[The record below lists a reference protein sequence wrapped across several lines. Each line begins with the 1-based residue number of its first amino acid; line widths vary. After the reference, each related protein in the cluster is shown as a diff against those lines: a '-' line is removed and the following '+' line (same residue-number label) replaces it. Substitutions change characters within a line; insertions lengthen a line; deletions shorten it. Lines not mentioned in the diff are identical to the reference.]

1 MKAVLETNDRQFLE
15 RLHRLAPATVQEVCA
30 DLGVTATAVRQ
41 RLARLYERGLVTRET
56 IRRGRGRPH
65 HAYTVTEAGLRE
77 LGDNYAD
84 LALILWREIRSI
96 EEPDVRQRLLGRVR
110 DAMVTQFSRV
120 PQHVPLPERIDGL
133 RTALDE
139 RGYDVEV
146 DHSGLLPVLRENNCP
161 YLELAETDSAI
172 CELEHAVFEKVLGTD
187 LTLTQCCLDGHRC
200 CEFQPVSAGG

>member
-1 MKAVLETNDRQFLE
+1 MKTVLETNDRQFLE

-41 RLARLYERGLVTRET
+41 RLARLHERGLVTRET
-56 IRRGRGRPH
+56 VRHGRGRPH
-65 HAYTVTEAGLRE
+65 HAYTVTDSGLRE

-84 LALILWREIRSI
+84 LALILWREIRGI
-96 EEPDVRQRLLGRVR
+96 EEPDVRHRLLGRVR

-133 RTALDE
+133 RNALDE

-172 CELEHAVFEKVLGTD
+172 CELEHAVFEKVLGTE

-200 CEFQPVSAGG
+200 CEFQPANAGG

>member
-41 RLARLYERGLVTRET
+41 RLARLHERGLVKREVV
-56 IRRGRGRPH
+56 RHGRGRPR

-96 EEPDVRQRLLGRVR
+96 EEPDVRRRLLGRVR

-133 RTALDE
+133 RNALDE

-200 CEFQPVSAGG
+200 CEFQPASAGG